1 MFIKVGYPGLKFR
14 SRKTLSRIDTVTDFG
29 RRMSP
34 RRGCCADQARG
45 GGSRTPRLLYWIL
58 PSVFEQGF
66 SICFS
71 CLVGAFSPCLASGF
85 AFFILLVMVA
95 FPFVLCSFPGR
106 QLAFLQL
113 LLSMWTL
120 RSHLRLCPASSKL
133 CELGGTATLSV
144 LSFLY
149 LERKKK
155 KKESKGLLR
164 FISGGHYAY

>member
-1 MFIKVGYPGLKFR
+1 MQTRPEGEEAGH
-14 SRKTLSRIDTVTDFG
+14 
-29 RRMSP
+29 
-34 RRGCCADQARG
+34 
-45 GGSRTPRLLYWIL
+45 
-58 PSVFEQGF
+58 
-66 SICFS
+66 
-71 CLVGAFSPCLASGF
+71 LASCTEFCRLYLSKVFQF
-85 AFFILLVMVA
+85 AFPVSWALSLLVWLLVLLFFILLVMVA
-95 FPFVLCSFPGR
+95 FPFILSSFPGR

-113 LLSMWTL
+113 LLSIWTL

-155 KKESKGLLR
+155 KESKGLLR